1 MICDEYRLNQKLA
14 NRMNVSAVRAYPGL
28 ELENDGP
35 ECMEI
40 VPVEDFAG
48 LDEPEGGFC
57 GRLYAPAGIGG
68 AE

>member
-1 MICDEYRLNQKLA
+1 
-14 NRMNVSAVRAYPGL
+14 MNVSTVRTYPGL

-40 VPVEDFAG
+40 VSVEDFAG
-48 LDEPEGGFC
+48 LDESEGGF
-57 GRLYAPAGIGG
+57 GRRLYAPAGIGG